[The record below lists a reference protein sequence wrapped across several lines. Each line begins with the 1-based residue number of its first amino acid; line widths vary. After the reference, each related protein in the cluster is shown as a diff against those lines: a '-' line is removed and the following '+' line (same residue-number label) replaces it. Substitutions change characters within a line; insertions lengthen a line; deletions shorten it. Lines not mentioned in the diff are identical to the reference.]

1 VFGGSRVYT
10 AAGYYRHSAED
21 KQENSVPIQREHAQK
36 FASENGIQII
46 HEERDEGKSGLSA
59 ARPGFERLF
68 QNWVLNPEALHLD
81 YILVYDVTR
90 WGRFQD
96 PDEAAYWEM
105 QCKKRGIRVVYVSRG
120 FPKEEERLLSSLETS
135 IGRYM
140 AAEYSRQL
148 SNKVFHG
155 SIKVAEQGYSAGG
168 KAPYGLTRMLLDEQH
183 NVIGELKP
191 GEHKVIANQRVTFA
205 PANDESRQV
214 VKRMFD
220 ELVGNSRHPKKIADS
235 LNDEGI
241 LSPKGKQWDAQ
252 KIIHILSNE
261 QYAGTLIY
269 NKTWKRLKQPS
280 RRNPTSEWVRYENAF
295 EGIVTR
301 EQFEAAQERLYWL
314 LPPRHR
320 YGVYRLNAAR
330 RQFKQ
335 YLRQQVGQL
344 HDDDKFKALRDFPI
358 TFGLTFYRNDQVK
371 RCFIIDDKYRLYDE
385 VLCVGVDMFAKNKV
399 DAIYRL
405 PAKLF
410 GVGDYLVVRDDD
422 VNFKQYII
430 NTTDTDPIV
439 DKMYRELIAS

>member
-1 VFGGSRVYT
+1 MFGGARVYT

-36 FASENGIQII
+36 FASENSIQII
-46 HEERDEGKSGLSA
+46 HEEKDEGKSGLSA

-68 QNWVLNPEALHLD
+68 QNWVLNPEAPHLD

-105 QCKKRGIRVVYVSRG
+105 QCKKRGIHVIYVSRG

-168 KAPYGLTRMLLDEQH
+168 KAPYGLTRILLDEQR

-205 PANDESRQV
+205 PANDESRQI

-220 ELVGNSRHPKKIADS
+220 ELIDNSRHPKKIADS
-235 LNDEGI
+235 LNNEGI
-241 LSPKGKQWDAQ
+241 FSPEGKRWDAQ
-252 KIIHILSNE
+252 KITHILSNE

-280 RRNPTSEWVRYENAF
+280 RRNPMSEWVRHEDAF
-295 EGIVTR
+295 EGIVTK
-301 EQFEAAQERLYWL
+301 EQFEATQERLYWL
-314 LPPRHR
+314 LPARHR
-320 YGVYRLNAAR
+320 YGIYRLNAAR

-335 YLRQQVGQL
+335 YLRQQAEQL
-344 HDDDKFKALRDFPI
+344 QDDDRFKVLHNFPI
-358 TFGLTFYRNDQVK
+358 TFSLNFYRNEEAK
-371 RCFIIDDKYRLYDE
+371 RCFAITDRHRLHDE
-385 VLCVGVDMFAKNKV
+385 VLCVGVDMFAKDKV

-405 PAKLF
+405 PSKLF
-410 GVGDYLVVRDDD
+410 GVGDFLVVRDNDD
-422 VNFKQYII
+422 YFKQYII
-430 NTTDTDPIV
+430 NTTDTDPII
-439 DKMYRELIAS
+439 DKMCRELITS